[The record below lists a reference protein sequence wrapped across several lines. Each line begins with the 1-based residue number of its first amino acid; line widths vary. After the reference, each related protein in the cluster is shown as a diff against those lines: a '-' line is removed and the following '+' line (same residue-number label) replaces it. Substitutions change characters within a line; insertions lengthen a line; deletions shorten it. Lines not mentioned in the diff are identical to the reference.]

1 MENTPPSTK
10 KYFQQPVGEGANFFD
25 DIPAPV
31 VMKSDVSDE
40 NNSDAVLDE
49 VSERMSEN
57 SNVGLVGKNISE
69 LNSSLS
75 IKGEDGGI
83 DKSTS
88 AEEPVVCRIFS
99 SLQNETST
107 TLEVKSQQGNNFFD
121 LLGAPVVSNDM
132 QVPFSLDDKRMSYL
146 INENF
151 SGPIIG
157 RPIGIILFILIII
170 LFNLRSVG

>member
-10 KYFQQPVGEGANFFD
+10 KYFQQPGGEGANFFD
-25 DIPAPV
+25 EIPAPV
-31 VMKSDVSDE
+31 VTKSDVSSE
-40 NNSDAVLDE
+40 NNNDAVVDE
-49 VSERMSEN
+49 VSESLCEN
-57 SNVGLVGKNISE
+57 SEGLVGKNVSE
-69 LNSSLS
+69 LNSSSS

-107 TLEVKSQQGNNFFD
+107 THEVKSQQGNNFFD

-132 QVPFSLDDKRMSYL
+132 LVPFSIDDKRMSNL

-157 RPIGIILFILIII
+157 RPI
-170 LFNLRSVG
+170 

>member
-10 KYFQQPVGEGANFFD
+10 KYFQQPGGEGANFFD
-25 DIPAPV
+25 EIPAPEV
-31 VMKSDVSDE
+31 TKSDVSSE
-40 NNSDAVLDE
+40 NNNDALLDE
-49 VSERMSEN
+49 VSEN
-57 SNVGLVGKNISE
+57 SNEGLVGKNISE
-69 LNSSLS
+69 LNSSSS

-83 DKSTS
+83 DKSTR

-132 QVPFSLDDKRMSYL
+132 QVPFSIDDKRMSYL

-157 RPIGIILFILIII
+157 RPI
-170 LFNLRSVG
+170 

>member
-10 KYFQQPVGEGANFFD
+10 KYFQQPGGEGANFFD

-31 VMKSDVSDE
+31 VMKSDVSS
-40 NNSDAVLDE
+40 SDAVLDE
-49 VSERMSEN
+49 VSETMCEN
-57 SNVGLVGKNISE
+57 SNVGKNISE
-69 LNSSLS
+69 LDSSSS

-83 DKSTS
+83 DQSAG

-107 TLEVKSQQGNNFFD
+107 TLEVNSQQGNNFFD

-151 SGPIIG
+151 SGPIKG
-157 RPIGIILFILIII
+157 RPIGIILFILVRPII
-170 LFNLRSVG
+170 LFNLILDQ

>member
-10 KYFQQPVGEGANFFD
+10 KYFQQPGGEGANFFD
-25 DIPAPV
+25 EIPVPV
-31 VMKSDVSDE
+31 VTKSVSSE
-40 NNSDAVLDE
+40 NNNGAVVDE
-49 VSERMSEN
+49 VSETLREN
-57 SNVGLVGKNISE
+57 SNEGLVGKNISE

-99 SLQNETST
+99 SLQNESST

-132 QVPFSLDDKRMSYL
+132 QVPFSIDDKRMSYL

-157 RPIGIILFILIII
+157 RPI
-170 LFNLRSVG
+170 

>member
-10 KYFQQPVGEGANFFD
+10 KYFQQPGGEGANFFD
-25 DIPAPV
+25 EIPAPV
-31 VMKSDVSDE
+31 VAESASSE
-40 NNSDAVLDE
+40 NNNDAVVDK
-49 VSERMSEN
+49 VSETLCEN
-57 SNVGLVGKNISE
+57 SNEGLVGKNISE

-132 QVPFSLDDKRMSYL
+132 QVPFSIDDKRMSYL

-157 RPIGIILFILIII
+157 RPI
-170 LFNLRSVG
+170 

>member
-10 KYFQQPVGEGANFFD
+10 KYFQQPGGEGANFFD
-25 DIPAPV
+25 EIPAPEV
-31 VMKSDVSDE
+31 TKSVSSE
-40 NNSDAVLDE
+40 NNNGAVVDE
-49 VSERMSEN
+49 VSETLCEN
-57 SNVGLVGKNISE
+57 SNEGLIGKNISE

-99 SLQNETST
+99 SLQNESST

-132 QVPFSLDDKRMSYL
+132 QVPFSIDDKRMSYL

-157 RPIGIILFILIII
+157 RPI
-170 LFNLRSVG
+170 